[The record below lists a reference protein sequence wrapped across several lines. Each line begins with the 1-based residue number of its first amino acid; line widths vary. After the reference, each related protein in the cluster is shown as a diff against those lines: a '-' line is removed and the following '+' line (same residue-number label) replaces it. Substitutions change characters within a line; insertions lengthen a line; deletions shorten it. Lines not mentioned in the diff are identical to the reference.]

1 MKTLLSALLLTL
13 TFQIAKSQ
21 TNTVTGSVQDENGR
35 LLHYVLI
42 EDSKY
47 KNAVFTDS
55 VGNFS
60 IPLHEGSSLKFQ
72 LAGYRDTLVSV
83 DKTNQ
88 SLQIVLRSFV
98 HLPVDATHLALR
110 TVRTENGL
118 VAVAR
123 TRPNLVGSRY
133 LFDTFSHGFF
143 KDTLGRLINS
153 PFYLFNYE
161 KMGGTLLLTADQ
173 KNVMAVDRTEIK
185 SFTLYNNAD
194 QRVEFENVP
203 AIDNSHYVQVLAK
216 GNKFNIY
223 KLIKTKFNPSDFENT
238 ASGGAGHDYDEY
250 VDDAEYFVFDVQK
263 KQVQKIALRKK
274 SIKDS
279 FTNAGEKVD
288 KFFSG
293 NASKID
299 DSYLSSLGDFM
310 NQ

>member
-13 TFQIAKSQ
+13 TVQIAKSQ

-35 LLHYVLI
+35 LLHYVSV

-55 VGNFS
+55 LGNFS
-60 IPLHEGSSLKFQ
+60 IPLHEGSSLRFEME
-72 LAGYRDTLVSV
+72 GYRDTLVSA
-83 DKTNQ
+83 DKIGQ
-88 SLQIVLRSFV
+88 GAQIILRSFV
-98 HLPVDATHLALR
+98 HLPVDATHLALH
-110 TVRTENGL
+110 TIRTENGS
-118 VAVAR
+118 VAIPR
-123 TRPNLVGSRY
+123 IRPNLVGSRY
-133 LFDTFSHGFF
+133 LFETFSHGFF
-143 KDTLGRLINS
+143 KDTSGRLIAS
-153 PFYLFNYE
+153 PYYLFNYE
-161 KMGGTLLLTADQ
+161 KVGGTLLLTADK
-173 KNVMAVDRTEIK
+173 KNVLAVDKTEIK
-185 SFTLYNNAD
+185 SFTLYNNSD
-194 QRVEFENVP
+194 QRLEFEKVP
-203 AIDNSHYVQVLAK
+203 AIDNSHYVQVLATGK
-216 GNKFNIY
+216 NYNIY
-223 KLIKTKFNPSDFENT
+223 KLIKTRFNASDFENT

-263 KQVQKIALRKK
+263 KQLQKISLKRK

-293 NASKID
+293 NGSKID